1 MTEKNKEKNEIGNLL
16 KSRVFTLKDQLDFA
30 EFSGDKNPIHINSL
44 EARRTIAGQCIVHGI
59 NSLLWAL
66 DTFVFSTGLTFSSCK
81 AKFQNSVFLN
91 ETIDCF
97 WNEESNKLSLVSN
110 SIVLCS
116 IRLELGPVK
125 KVDSM
130 QIPICKTREVP
141 EARSFKECVSLQT
154 VPLSFFGNP
163 EMAKQ
168 LFPSFFAEYGKAAV
182 CDLALISEIVGM
194 QVPGLNSLFLSV
206 QANFLE
212 NKDAKFFRIEKSDS
226 RYGTME
232 LAITASTIRGLAQV
246 VFRPSPQKS
255 KSIDELSKHV
265 KKGEFKNVNALIIG
279 GSRGLGEMIAKLI
292 ACGGGKSVITY
303 NSGLGEATRLKNEIT
318 SHGEMCDILQLSVG
332 KNNNVLDPYKGFNQ
346 LYYFATPKI
355 FGKRS
360 LGFNETLYNT
370 FVEVYVKGFAKV
382 CDKLILGTEY
392 LAVFYPSSIAIE
404 KPLASLEEYIAAK
417 LEGEEFCKKLNNKT
431 NMAVYYPRLPRIDTD
446 QTLSLIKAI
455 SADPV
460 EVLLPHLR
468 EMTNNSK
475 YKKPDLL

>member
-1 MTEKNKEKNEIGNLL
+1 MTLNNKEKNEFGILL
-16 KSRVFTLKDQLDFA
+16 KSRVFTLKDQYDFA
-30 EFSGDKNPIHINSL
+30 EFSGDKNPIHLNSL

-66 DTFVFSTGLTFSSCK
+66 DTLVFSTGLTVLSCK

-91 ETIDCF
+91 ETVDCF
-97 WNEESNKLSLVSN
+97 WNEELNKLSLVSN

-116 IRLELGPVK
+116 IKLEPGPVK

-130 QIPICKTREVP
+130 EIPVCKTREAP
-141 EARSFKECVSLQT
+141 EARSFEECVSLQV

-163 EMAKQ
+163 EMAKH
-168 LFPSFFAEYGKAAV
+168 LFPSFFAEYGRAST

-206 QANFLE
+206 QVNFLE
-212 NKDAKFFRIEKSDS
+212 NKDTKLFKIEKSDS

-232 LAITASTIRGLAQV
+232 LAISTSTLRGLAQV

-255 KSIDELSKHV
+255 LSIDELSKQV
-265 KKGEFKNVNALIIG
+265 KKDEFKNVNALIIG
-279 GSRGLGEMIAKLI
+279 GSRGLGEIIAKLI
-292 ACGGGKSVITY
+292 ASGGGKSVITY
-303 NSGLGEATRLKNEIT
+303 NSGLEDATRLKNEIT
-318 SHGEMCDILQLSVG
+318 SHGELCDILQLSIG
-332 KNNNVLDPYKGFNQ
+332 KNRNVLDNYNGFNQ

-360 LGFNETLYNT
+360 LGFNERLYNT
-370 FVEVYVKGFAKV
+370 FMEVYVKGFAIV
-382 CDKLILGTEY
+382 CDKLLQETEH

-417 LEGEEFCKKLNNKT
+417 VEGEELCKELNKKT
-431 NMAVYYPRLPRIDTD
+431 NISVYYPRLPRIDTD
-446 QTLSLIKAI
+446 QTLSLIKVL
-455 SADPV
+455 SANPV

-468 EMTNNSK
+468 EMTNNSNNNK
-475 YKKPDLL
+475 G